1 MVDLVPIGRAAAD
14 SWHAEMQAEAD
25 RLDLLH
31 WGRVLPR
38 GDESALSG
46 SYESFDV
53 RRDDQLIGRLGLR
66 DERDSEHGFPVLHID
81 SLWVPPELRGR
92 GCGQALVL
100 AADAEAR
107 RRRHRLLQLS
117 VRVSNAAALHVYR
130 SLNFVEGASVRHL
143 DLRQPTPYR
152 PLCMVELTGDTDE
165 RQLVGR
171 RRRTSVGV
179 LAFSRPLPH
188 TFVARV
194 VRLGARGERW
204 LPALLSGL
212 VDHVS
217 GQGADHLLV
226 GTEPAWDPWLP
237 EQDFPKYLLSMVR
250 QV

>member
-1 MVDLVPIGRAAAD
+1 MVELVPIGRAAAD
-14 SWHAEMQAEAD
+14 AWHAEMHAEAD

-38 GDESALSG
+38 DEDSALSG
-46 SYESFDV
+46 SYESFEV
-53 RRDDQLIGRLGLR
+53 RRDDRLIGRLGLR
-66 DERDSEHGFPVLHID
+66 EERDSEHGFPVLHID

-92 GCGQALVL
+92 GCGRALVL

-117 VRVSNAAALHVYR
+117 VRVSNPAAVHVYR
-130 SLNFVEGASVRHL
+130 SLNFVEGASLRHL
-143 DLRQPTPYR
+143 DLRRPAPYR
-152 PLCMVELTGDTDE
+152 PLRMVELTGDTDE

-171 RRRTSVGV
+171 RRRKAVGV
-179 LAFSRPLPH
+179 LACSRPTAD

-217 GQGADHLLV
+217 GEGADHLLV
-226 GTEPAWDPWLP
+226 ATEPAWDAWLP
-237 EQDFPKYLLSMVR
+237 EQDFPKYLLVMVR